1 MRCSDKFF
9 KTGITTL
16 KMSLLTGFNNLLAQF
31 LDELVKT
38 FPELTDLKTI
48 QTIATLMR
56 SYNPRMILENFLSV
70 AGRYHEKIFDEDSTF
85 FENLENWKEDPYFK
99 TEYGATHDD
108 EADMFARLVVFRHV
122 WADLTPANK
131 EHIWT
136 YLKQLLVIG
145 AKASKT
151 HTELCAK
158 IIAVAQVKFRPRVR
172 G

>member
-1 MRCSDKFF
+1 
-9 KTGITTL
+9 
-16 KMSLLTGFNNLLAQF
+16 MSLLTGFNNLLAQF

-38 FPELTDLKTI
+38 FPELTDLRTI

-70 AGRYHEKIFDEDSTF
+70 AGPYCDKIFTEDATF
-85 FENLENWKEDPYFK
+85 FENLENWKTDPYFK
-99 TEYGATHDD
+99 QEYAATETD

-122 WADLTPANK
+122 WKDLTPANQ

-145 AKASKT
+145 AKASKSNP
-151 HTELCAK
+151 ELCAQILASAK
-158 IIAVAQVKFRPRVR
+158 QIRK
-172 G
+172 

>member
-1 MRCSDKFF
+1 
-9 KTGITTL
+9 
-16 KMSLLTGFNNLLAQF
+16 MSLLTAFNNLLEQF
-31 LDELVKT
+31 LDELVQT
-38 FPELTDLKTI
+38 FPELTDLRTI
-48 QTIATLMR
+48 KTIATMMR

-70 AGRYHEKIFDEDSTF
+70 AGRYHVKIFDEESTF
-85 FENLENWKEDPYFK
+85 FEDLENWKEDPYFR
-99 TEYGATHDD
+99 TEYAATKDD

-151 HTELCAK
+151 HPELCKQILDTAK
-158 IIAVAQVKFRPRVR
+158 AKFC